1 MKTAFAILTAAL
13 LTATASM
20 AADSPSNAGAKQDN
34 TPPATEEALAGK
46 SGDSDPAPAP
56 DTMKDADGNSAMP
69 SSGSAPSTV
78 GKSTT
83 SDPAPPK

>member
-1 MKTAFAILTAAL
+1 MKTALAILMAAL

-34 TPPATEEALAGK
+34 TPPATGAAQAGK

-56 DTMKDADGNSAMP
+56 NTMKDADGNPAMP
-69 SSGSAPSTV
+69 NSGTAPSTQ
-78 GKSTT
+78 GKTT
-83 SDPAPPK
+83 SSDPAPHQ